1 MVMVELCLSVDG
13 WEERRISMID
23 NWIEASQLSEHDI
36 QHRSFQ
42 VAEFWAITPAD
53 KFRLRRVTGM
63 CWNPFVDISQAM
75 HLASLMSMNI
85 VFGDKVVLVSE
96 PAGAQSRTVAYE
108 LSGRV
113 SAMQSAITLLAAD
126 CYENI

>member
-1 MVMVELCLSVDG
+1 
-13 WEERRISMID
+13 MID

-42 VAEFWAITPAD
+42 VAEFWDITPAD
-53 KFRLRRVTGM
+53 KIRLRLVTGM